1 MPFRNYIER
10 CSKVMIEI
18 YPQSICLGMAFYQP
32 HNAFTQKVLNPG
44 IFACGMGE
52 IGEIYKVMITTVFH
66 PTYFWVQ
73 HAENVENMKRF
84 QKELDRHY
92 NNNNYPPYKP
102 LLNSFCVYIHNNQCL
117 RVFVKQATAAGLIV
131 HSVDF
136 GFTLRAEEKFLQP
149 LEGKFCSQPF
159 GAVLCSMANVVP
171 ADGKL
176 WKEEAIK
183 YFRGKVGS
191 NVVKVRVAFN
201 SKARLFVDV
210 FDPDSSDDCSL
221 RAALVA
227 KGMANSVA
235 SKFPSEVDLEND
247 QKKFAQSESTART
260 DKTRAVQFSSTGNN
274 FGQQTASGDHLLQ
287 HTVGGTDGNINGSG
301 DTVKSPVNEQ
311 VLGFHPHLQ
320 DPSQNPCSKSN
331 LTGQTN
337 SGQNQSSCFNVHH
350 DSCSSTN
357 VTHNNTGLLQTDS
370 PQSSSSKNQDSPGS
384 TCEVYKFN
392 VGSNCIPIPVVIP
405 TENKLP
411 MFVSWIDSPDRFY
424 VKLAVKETV
433 QQYEA
438 VGEQLH
444 QTCENSNLSVH
455 AAKVGDFCASKF
467 AGEWCRC
474 KVEALLGNGLAR
486 VFYVDFGNR
495 EDVQLV
501 MLKPLTN
508 EFRVLPA
515 QALQCV
521 LADVRPQEGG
531 WTPKAVQWLRDTIF
545 NKILEAAVVKRI
557 GDVLHVCVFDKLV
570 SNTSI
575 NSLMTQSE
583 F

>member
-1 MPFRNYIER
+1 
-10 CSKVMIEI
+10 
-18 YPQSICLGMAFYQP
+18 MAFDASMKTASHQP

-52 IGEIYKVMITTVFH
+52 IGEIYNVMITTLFH

-84 QKELDRHY
+84 QEELDRHY
-92 NNNNYPPYKP
+92 NNNSYPPYKP
-102 LLNSFCVYIHNNQCL
+102 LLNSFCVYIDNNQCL
-117 RVFVKQATAAGLIV
+117 RVFVKQATAGGLIV

-136 GFTLRAEEKFLQP
+136 GFTLRAEEKFLRP

-235 SKFPSEVDLEND
+235 SKFRSEVDLEND

-274 FGQQTASGDHLLQ
+274 FGQQTASGDH
-287 HTVGGTDGNINGSG
+287 
-301 DTVKSPVNEQ
+301 P
-311 VLGFHPHLQ
+311 
-320 DPSQNPCSKSN
+320 
-331 LTGQTN
+331 
-337 SGQNQSSCFNVHH
+337 
-350 DSCSSTN
+350 
-357 VTHNNTGLLQTDS
+357 LLQTDS

-405 TENKLP
+405 TESKLQ

-438 VGEQLH
+438 MGEQLH

-474 KVEALLGNGLAR
+474 IVEALLGNGLAR

-545 NKILEAAVVKRI
+545 NKILETAVVKRI